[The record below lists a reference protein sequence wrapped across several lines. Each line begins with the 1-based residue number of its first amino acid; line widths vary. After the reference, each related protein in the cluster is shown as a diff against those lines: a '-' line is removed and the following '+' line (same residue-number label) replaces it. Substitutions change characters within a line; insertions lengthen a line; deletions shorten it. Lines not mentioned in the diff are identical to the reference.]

1 MEYLLLRDILKMPQN
16 QASSSVRNRSQVL
29 QDKQFE
35 WDRYFLEML
44 ELVKRRSPDKETQV
58 ACILTEN
65 NRIISQGYNGW
76 PSHIDN
82 LPNTRPDK
90 YPFMVHSEINA
101 IANLLVKPTN
111 PTAYLTHYP
120 CNICLKALWQISCRR
135 VVVPKNRKFFS
146 FSQDDQIVLDLFRGN
161 GLELVEI
168 GQSKEEMQK
177 KIQEWFKDEFTYKKI
192 EDYEIL
198 PEVETT
204 PEVMEK
210 VEEVCEKMREN
221 LLDIATKEAGYPIG
235 QARDYYKTKFV
246 RVGQGISKVEHFG
259 DFE

>member
-1 MEYLLLRDILKMPQN
+1 MPQN
-16 QASSSVRNRSQVL
+16 QASSSSIKEAKDIVRNRSQVL
-29 QDKQFE
+29 QDKQLD

-44 ELVKRRSPDKETQV
+44 DLVKKRSPDKETKV

-65 NRIISQGYNGW
+65 NRVISCGFNGW

-120 CNICLKALWQISCRR
+120 CNVCLKALWQISCRR
-135 VVVPKNRKFFS
+135 IIVPKNRKFFS
-146 FSQDDQIVLDLFRGN
+146 FSEDDQTILDLFKRN

-168 GQSKEEMQK
+168 GDDS
-177 KIQEWFKDEFTYKKI
+177 F
-192 EDYEIL
+192 EITL
-198 PEVETT
+198 NNFDREVL
-204 PEVMEK
+204 EK
-210 VEEVCEKMREN
+210 LLNKMREGIYN
-221 LLDIATKEAGYPIG
+221 EASKESLK
-235 QARDYYKTKFV
+235 DYHFV
-246 RVGQGISKVEHFG
+246 RVGQGISKVSEEHFG